1 MENNT
6 FEKEQASGQTEP
18 TSEDTEN
25 TFIWY
30 QDDSSK
36 LLPIDYAESE
46 FAKEM
51 HCGTRKVRSHIFLH
65 SPMAGLLESLIMA
78 KEGAKYIPTLKRSKT
93 QVAKESH
100 EAESDEHTHA
110 RGHKGKAKLPL
121 PIETIPFLKEYLKLE
136 SSKYKNVFERQKD
149 KKKMSRQITNFM
161 VDFCRELCKDILPT
175 HESEGNSDAVVTETE
190 FIRHRLF
197 QNETFGKIVL
207 DDLWDNQ
214 FQQRVNKLKMRA
226 QHLPNDQR
234 ASLLKHLFVT
244 LDRYTSSLPMVDCD
258 KDTTYS
264 EDDLKA
270 MFNSLLVGRIKSN
283 AGKEGLAAFKIEN
296 SKFNCPN
303 ANTVTETSME
313 AAFFDLSR
321 CGKRRSKDDYNIV
334 RVQFLKD
341 LGASVKPSEFE
352 TEFLDLHKYL
362 TTFPKKADDV
372 QVSFVQSLK
381 EWCRARIDYCRA
393 EDFSSLQNPPVPNS
407 HIDAFISVYALDL
420 INWFYPSIELTRTLF
435 LIKSTHEYDKA
446 VLKGLLRANR
456 DEIKN
461 IPLSANS
468 PAELLVG
475 AQISTSITSI
485 LDAAIEQI
493 DAGNYSVSLQ
503 SKKYQ
508 TYEYAKAFFPYF
520 QAACHFL
527 FHGTSFFGAE
537 GITDMAQFAKTFSDR
552 ACEAAAFFDRS
563 NAFTWNPD
571 KVYEMI
577 EVCEKMLTPEKS
589 CASDHAFSLDQFLSF
604 APDLLLGVLLQIF
617 HKIARDHSEQTML
630 NLLADLKQ

>member
-6 FEKEQASGQTEP
+6 LEKEQASGQTEP

-51 HCGTRKVRSHIFLH
+51 HCGTRKVRSHILLH

-78 KEGAKYIPTLKRSKT
+78 KEGAKYIPTPKRPKT
-93 QVAKESH
+93 QVAKELH
-100 EAESDEHTHA
+100 GAESDNHTHVG
-110 RGHKGKAKLPL
+110 GHKSKTKLPL
-121 PIETIPFLKEYLKLE
+121 PIETIPFLKQYLKLE
-136 SSKYKNVFERQKD
+136 SSKYKNVFEL
-149 KKKMSRQITNFM
+149 KKGKQEMSRQITNFM
-161 VDFCRELCKDILPT
+161 VDFCRELCKDILPA
-175 HESEGNSDAVVTETE
+175 HEAEEGSDAVVAETE
-190 FIRHRLF
+190 FIRHILF
-197 QNETFGKIVL
+197 RNKIFGKIVL
-207 DDLWDNQ
+207 DELWEDQ
-214 FQQRVNKLKMRA
+214 LQQRVNKLKARS

-244 LDRYTSSLPMVDCD
+244 LDRYTSSLPMVDYD
-258 KDTTYS
+258 KETTYS
-264 EDDLKA
+264 ENDLKA
-270 MFNSLLVGRIKSN
+270 MFKSLLVGRIKSN

-296 SKFNCPN
+296 SKFNT
-303 ANTVTETSME
+303 NTTAETSMK

-352 TEFLDLHKYL
+352 TEFLNLHAYL
-362 TTFPKKADDV
+362 TAFPKTVDDV
-372 QVSFVQSLK
+372 KVNFDRSLK
-381 EWCRARIDYCRA
+381 EWCRDRIDYCRA

-407 HIDAFISVYALDL
+407 HIDAFISAYALDR

-493 DAGNYSVSLQ
+493 DTGNYSVSLQ

-508 TYEYAKAFFPYF
+508 THEYAKAFFPYF

-537 GITDMAQFAKTFSDR
+537 GITDMAQFTKTFSDR
-552 ACEAAAFFDRS
+552 ACEAAVFFDKS

-577 EVCEKMLTPEKS
+577 EVCEKMLTSEKS

-630 NLLADLKQ
+630 NLLADLKQQ